1 MKIKLFC
8 RFAAAFLAVI
18 MTACAAVSCAPP
30 KLEEVK
36 DVFVELI
43 EGSAEINQ
51 ILFGDGLSV
60 YGDISYDEE
69 SKTYYT
75 VYYTKADGKLLAYY
89 DKDKGDYL
97 VLRFGKA
104 DEGDPIYVNEEKR
117 TYLYATDLVY
127 VDGADGLPK
136 EPADYKFVR
145 LDERFSSMSDI
156 ADAASRVYSEDYL
169 ADVFEV
175 TMGSLV
181 KDDVVAD
188 EIFVAKYMEIL
199 DSENEKK
206 YLVRA
211 KTDVCPPITTEERIY
226 DYDSMTIA
234 KGSRKSFVTVEIRSY
249 GTYVDLDAGK
259 VRVGWSTTKISFVN
273 QNGEWR
279 LDSPTY

>member
-1 MKIKLFC
+1 MKRKLFC
-8 RFAAAFLAVI
+8 RFAAACLVVI

-36 DVFVELI
+36 DTFTELI
-43 EGSAEINQ
+43 ESSAEINQ
-51 ILFGDGLSV
+51 ILFGEGLSV

-69 SKTYYT
+69 TETYYT

-89 DKDKGDYL
+89 DKESGDYR

-104 DEGDPIYVNEEKR
+104 DEGEPTYSDEEKR
-117 TYLYATDLVY
+117 IYLYPTDLVY
-127 VDGADGLPK
+127 VDNADGLPN
-136 EPADYKFVR
+136 EPSDYKFVR
-145 LDERFSSMSDI
+145 LDERYGTMSEI
-156 ADAASRVYSEDYL
+156 AEAAAKVYSEDYL

-188 EIFVAKYMEIL
+188 EIFVEKYMEVL

-211 KTDVCPPITTEERIY
+211 KSDICPPITTEERFY

-234 KGSRKSFVTVEIRSY
+234 RGSRPSYVTVEIRSY

-259 VRVGWSTTKISFVN
+259 VRVGWSTTKISFVK